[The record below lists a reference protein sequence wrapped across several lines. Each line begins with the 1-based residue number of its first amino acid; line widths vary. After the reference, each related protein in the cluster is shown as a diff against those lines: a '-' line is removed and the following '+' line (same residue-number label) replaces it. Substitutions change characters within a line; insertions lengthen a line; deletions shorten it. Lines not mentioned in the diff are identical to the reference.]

1 MLVPLPEGR
10 KIAKRALPPHYSS
23 QGMQSPGGAVRYD
36 DCKLLE
42 CCENGTVQPWWSRT
56 PVLPATN
63 NSSSSCANLRR

>member
-23 QGMQSPGGAVRYD
+23 QGMQSPGGAVRYG

-42 CCENGTVQPWWSRT
+42 CCENGTVQPW
-56 PVLPATN
+56 
-63 NSSSSCANLRR
+63 